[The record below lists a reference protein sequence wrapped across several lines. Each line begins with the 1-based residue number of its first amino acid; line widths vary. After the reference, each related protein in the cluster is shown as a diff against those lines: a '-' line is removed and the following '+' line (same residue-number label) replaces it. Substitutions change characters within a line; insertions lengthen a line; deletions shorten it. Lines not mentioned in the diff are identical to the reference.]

1 MMKLSTKGRYA
12 VRAMLDLA
20 LQYGNGA
27 TLVRDISGRQEI
39 SDLYLEQLFNRLKTA
54 ELVRSS
60 RGPRGGF
67 TLSRPPGEIRLIDI
81 IRVMEGSTAPVECV
95 DNASVCSRSGS
106 CPTRGIWVELKRAT
120 DQVLESTTLKDLME
134 LETKNRE
141 KADLQEIVA

>member
-67 TLSRPPGEIRLIDI
+67 TLNRPPEEIRIIDI
-81 IRVMEGSTAPVECV
+81 VRVMEGSTAPVECV
-95 DNASVCSRSGS
+95 DNASICSRSGS
-106 CPTRGIWVELKRAT
+106 CPTRGIWMELKRAT
-120 DQVLESTTLKDLME
+120 DQVLASTTLRDLME
-134 LETKNRE
+134 LEMKNRE
-141 KADLQEIVA
+141 KAEFQEIVV

>member
-1 MMKLSTKGRYA
+1 MKLSTKGRYA
-12 VRAMLDLA
+12 LRAMLELA
-20 LQYGNGA
+20 VQYGNGT
-27 TLVRDISGRQEI
+27 TLVRDISRRQDI

-67 TLSRPPGEIRLIDI
+67 TLNRPPEEIRLIDI

-95 DNASVCSRSGS
+95 DNASVCPRSTS
-106 CPTRGIWVELKRAT
+106 CPTRSVWAELKRAT

-134 LETKNRE
+134 MELKNRE
-141 KADLQEIVA
+141 KVELEEIVT

>member
-1 MMKLSTKGRYA
+1 MKLSTKGRYA

-67 TLSRPPGEIRLIDI
+67 TLNRPPEEIRIIDI
-81 IRVMEGSTAPVECV
+81 VRVMEGSTAPVECV
-95 DNASVCSRSGS
+95 DDASICSRSGS
-106 CPTRGIWVELKRAT
+106 CPTRGIWMELKKAT
-120 DQVLESTTLKDLME
+120 DQVLSSTTLRDLME
-134 LETKNRE
+134 LEVKNRE
-141 KADLQEIVA
+141 KAEFQEIVV

>member
-1 MMKLSTKGRYA
+1 MMRVSTKGRYA
-12 VRAMLDLA
+12 VRAMLELA

-27 TLVRDISGRQEI
+27 TLVRDISLRQEI

-67 TLSRPPGEIRLIDI
+67 TLNRPPETIRLIDI

-95 DNASVCSRSGS
+95 DNASICSRSDT
-106 CPTRGIWVELKRAT
+106 CPTRSVWIELKQAT
-120 DQVLESTTLKDLME
+120 DRVLESTTLKDLMDQE
-134 LETKNRE
+134 LKNRE
-141 KADLQEIVA
+141 KANLEEIVV